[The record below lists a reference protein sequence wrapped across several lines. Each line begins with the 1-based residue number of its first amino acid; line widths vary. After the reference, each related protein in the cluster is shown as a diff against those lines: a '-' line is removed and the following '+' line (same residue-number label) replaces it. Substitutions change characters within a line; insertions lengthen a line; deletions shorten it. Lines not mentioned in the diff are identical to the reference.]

1 MPEDKNEILKL
12 VQVDVARELH
22 GRQVDDANRVSWVDC
37 VEAHAQRVELAVV
50 VSLDPLVVG
59 VDDLFIVVFFYL
71 GDLFIF
77 DSFLPPLLF
86 EQ

>member
-1 MPEDKNEILKL
+1 MRIIL
-12 VQVDVARELH
+12 
-22 GRQVDDANRVSWVDC
+22 
-37 VEAHAQRVELAVV
+37 EAHKVVLGRLVPVHVGVELTVV

-86 EQ
+86 EL

>member
-1 MPEDKNEILKL
+1 MNEILKL

-50 VSLDPLVVG
+50 REDLEGLLGVVRRVEQLDPG
-59 VDDLFIVVFFYL
+59 V
-71 GDLFIF
+71 
-77 DSFLPPLLF
+77 
-86 EQ
+86 